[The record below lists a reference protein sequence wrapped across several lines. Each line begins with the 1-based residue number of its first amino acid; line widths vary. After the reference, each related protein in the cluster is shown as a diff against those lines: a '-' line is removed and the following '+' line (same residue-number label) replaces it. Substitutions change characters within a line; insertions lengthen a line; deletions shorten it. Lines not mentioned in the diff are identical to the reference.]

1 MPKDVHSVMLK
12 DVHDASQVAGRLA
25 IAFFAVVVVAP
36 PVLIALCFMPQT
48 WTSGSLI
55 ILLLMFALIGAS
67 VTKAAEL
74 ESAIV
79 RGLFAAGSVLL
90 VFPVALAL
98 SALAGPAAA
107 QLLAANG
114 SEEAAVLRSVLIVY
128 DLAVGTSCLA
138 LAAVMW
144 MRARRQAAVG
154 LDQDLADAELRQAF
168 WEVRQLVR
176 SRA

>member
-1 MPKDVHSVMLK
+1 MLNDVR
-12 DVHDASQVAGRLA
+12 DASQVAVRLA

-36 PVLIALCFMPQT
+36 PILIALCFIPQE

-55 ILLLMFALIGAS
+55 ILLLMFTLIGAG
-67 VTKAAEL
+67 VTRATHL

-90 VFPVALAL
+90 VFPVALAA
-98 SALAGPAAA
+98 SAMAGPAVV
-107 QLLAANG
+107 QFLSANG
-114 SEEAAVLRSVLIVY
+114 SEEASILRNVLIVY

-138 LAAVMW
+138 LAGLIWV
-144 MRARRQAAVG
+144 RARRQAGAEPELV
-154 LDQDLADAELRQAF
+154 DAELRQAF

>member
-1 MPKDVHSVMLK
+1 MLK
-12 DVHDASQVAGRLA
+12 DVQEASQVAVRLA

-36 PVLIALCFMPQT
+36 PILIALCFVPQS

-55 ILLLMFALIGAS
+55 ILLLMFTLIGAS
-67 VTKAAEL
+67 VTRATQL
-74 ESAIV
+74 ENAIV
-79 RGLFAAGSVLL
+79 RGLFAAGAVLL

-107 QLLAANG
+107 QLLSING
-114 SEEAAVLRSVLIVY
+114 SEEAAMLRSVLIVY

-138 LAAVMW
+138 LAGIIW
-144 MRARRQAAVG
+144 MRARRQAG
-154 LDQDLADAELRQAF
+154 LDPDLADAELRQAF
-168 WEVRQLVR
+168 WEVRQIVR